1 MGEDRSWM
9 YNERKGSLFSPV
21 WKAGLDTFL
30 DHAFSLPEAAKDGR
44 SKCPCTKCD
53 RATSGNGMKWRCIYA
68 AMVSSWGM
76 RDGLGMGS
84 LM

>member
-1 MGEDRSWM
+1 VIVTTRG
-9 YNERKGSLFSPV
+9 K
-21 WKAGLDTFL
+21 
-30 DHAFSLPEAAKDGR
+30 
-44 SKCPCTKCD
+44 
-53 RATSGNGMKWRCIYA
+53 GMKWRCIYA